1 MVKIV
6 SKIAVF
12 AAVFV
17 TALSC
22 VKPGTSYRVDYMFDN
37 TLMKSD
43 FLSVYDP
50 YKWRTNRHRLD
61 TIYINGQMREF
72 ASGYLE
78 EYLKDDVK
86 EIVIDVEGYRP
97 EGGIYKLDTVF
108 TITPG
113 TINYFRI
120 TTDMRW
126 RNSVG
131 ELVEQLP

>member
-1 MVKIV
+1 MVRII
-6 SKIAVF
+6 SRIAAI

-22 VKPGTSYRVDYMFDN
+22 EKPSTSYRVDYLFDN
-37 TLMKSD
+37 TVMKSD

-50 YKWRTNRHRLD
+50 YKWRSNRHRLD
-61 TIYINGQMREF
+61 TVYVDGQMREF

-86 EIVIDVEGYRP
+86 EIVINVEGYRP

-108 TITPG
+108 TITQG
-113 TINYFRI
+113 TINYFKI
-120 TTDMRW
+120 TTDMKW

-131 ELVEQLP
+131 EIVEQLH